1 MNQLKRK
8 KNKFN
13 KAIILLSI
21 SFAVLLC
28 AVTAIVYFIFV
39 QDKPENSEA
48 TPDNVVMT
56 NAQMPT
62 ESERASVFKPY
73 KAVETEVNKEVP
85 LTTVFG
91 SAFGNY
97 GGELSL
103 NPDGTFT
110 LSLGAQ
116 KGDTYGT
123 YTEQDGK
130 ILVEYSD
137 GKTDEFIVEKDEN
150 NNAEIKIQMGL
161 YTIYFK

>member
-1 MNQLKRK
+1 MKRK

-62 ESERASVFKPY
+62 ESENASVFKPY

-130 ILVEYSD
+130 ISVEYSD